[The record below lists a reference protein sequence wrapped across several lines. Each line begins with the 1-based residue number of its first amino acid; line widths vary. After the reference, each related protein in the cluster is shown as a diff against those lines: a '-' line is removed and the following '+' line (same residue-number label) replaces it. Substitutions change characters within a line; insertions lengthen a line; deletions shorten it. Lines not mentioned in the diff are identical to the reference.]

1 MAASKP
7 ALTDIPGLVTFL
19 YRADWSQLCLSA
31 TLSARAED
39 PRVIRIPGKDSWQP
53 AGEAAETGER
63 DPKETW
69 RLATEAP
76 EIPDVYEEDDEDE
89 DEDYADDLPPHW
101 RDSLSRVLIA
111 PGERYRIED
120 ARPDRDRDMIL
131 VRDRESLWRVGPDEA
146 MRVPESGL
154 PAALM
159 DLLDPSWLISYF
171 DLELAGAAE
180 AAGRPAYRVT
190 AAPRPVTTST
200 RDYRYGQFDRV
211 DVLVDAELGILL
223 WREAFCGGQSV
234 DAAGLRSLALDPAEA
249 SDPALFRPPPGLPR
263 TDPFADADT
272 LWGISGPGW
281 RVVKTGAKAAS
292 AALTFRIRHASHH
305 QPAPA
310 STSPPVPAPGRPPA
324 AGEAAPVSDDL
335 VNLLHR
341 TDLPPQRFA
350 AGVRKWSD
358 SELMLRCGADFRA
371 AQPQGL
377 AVILGPEAVWDA
389 LAEAPQ
395 EISFQTA
402 RLRVALPGKYRID
415 YLDGDWHSSVSACDG
430 TRQWTVYPNRVVTE
444 PAKPLN
450 EDWADLVDPAW
461 LLTSGWRLSA
471 AGAQDVGGRRGWRI
485 WADAADEDDR
495 RGFRGARIFP
505 RAAVVVDA
513 ELGIV
518 LRLAFLVDDRPAV
531 CFELHDVT
539 VAPADD
545 VAGFGVEIP
554 PGTRVVESTSPFALI
569 DVPAPLLAAWTVG
582 KAGLAGASAVAGWLQ
597 KHQGRHG
604 ERTGHEPGS

>member
-7 ALTDIPGLVTFL
+7 ALTDIPGLVTLL
-19 YRADWSQLCLSA
+19 YRADWTQLCLSA
-31 TLSARAED
+31 TFSARAEN
-39 PRVIRIPGKDSWQP
+39 PRVIRIPGKDGPRP
-53 AGEAAETGER
+53 AGQAAETGER

-76 EIPDVYEEDDEDE
+76 EVPDVYEEDDE

-120 ARPDRDRDMIL
+120 ARPDPDPDRDMIL

-146 MRVPESGL
+146 TGVPESGL

-180 AAGRPAYRVT
+180 AAGRPAFRVT
-190 AAPRPVTTST
+190 AAPRQVRASSSG
-200 RDYRYGQFDRV
+200 DRYGRFDRV

-223 WREAFCGGQSV
+223 RREAFCGGQPV
-234 DAAGLRSLALDPAEA
+234 DAAGLRSIALDPAEA
-249 SDPALFRPPPGLPR
+249 GDPGQFRPPPGLPR

-272 LWGISGPGW
+272 IFGTSGPGW
-281 RVVKTGAKAAS
+281 RVVKTGAKAA
-292 AALTFRIRHASHH
+292 AVALAYRIRHASRD
-305 QPAPA
+305 QPAAA
-310 STSPPVPAPGRPPA
+310 STSPPVPAPGSPPA
-324 AGEAAPVSDDL
+324 AGEAAPVSNDL

-341 TDLPPQRFA
+341 TGLPPQRFA

-358 SELMLRCGADFRA
+358 SELMLRSVAAHRA
-371 AQPQGL
+371 AQPPGL
-377 AVILGPEAVWDA
+377 RGVLGPEAVWDA

-395 EISFQTA
+395 VTSFQTA

-415 YLDGDWHSSVSACDG
+415 YLDGDWHSSVAACDG

-444 PAKPLN
+444 PAKPLG

-471 AGAQDVGGRRGWRI
+471 AGARDVGGRRGWRI

-495 RGFRGARIFP
+495 RDFRGSRIFR

-539 VAPADD
+539 VPPADD
-545 VAGFGVEIP
+545 VAAFGVEIP
-554 PGTRVVESTSPFALI
+554 PGTRVVEASSVFDYLDIPRP
-569 DVPAPLLAAWTVG
+569 VKAAWTAG
-582 KAGLAGASAVAGWLQ
+582 KAGLAGASAVAGWL
-597 KHQGRHG
+597 KGPHG
-604 ERTGHEPGS
+604 S

>member
-1 MAASKP
+1 MAASNP

-19 YRADWSQLCLSA
+19 YRADWTQLCLSA
-31 TLSARAED
+31 TFSARAEE
-39 PRVIRIPGKDSWQP
+39 PRVIRIPGAASCPP
-53 AGEAAETGER
+53 AGQAAEADER

-69 RLATEAP
+69 RLATEVP
-76 EIPDVYEEDDEDE
+76 ETPDVYEEDDE

-111 PGERYRIED
+111 PGGRYRIED
-120 ARPDRDRDMIL
+120 ARPDPGRDVVL
-131 VRDRESLWRVGPDEA
+131 AGDRESLWRIAPDEA
-146 MRVPESGL
+146 TGVPELGL
-154 PAALM
+154 AAALM
-159 DLLDPSWLISYF
+159 DMVDPTWLISYF
-171 DLELAGAAE
+171 DPELTGTARAS
-180 AAGRPAYRVT
+180 GRPAFRVT
-190 AAPRPVTTST
+190 AAPRHVRAGPSGN
-200 RDYRYGQFDRV
+200 RYERFDRV

-223 WREAFCGGQSV
+223 RREAFSGGQSIEV
-234 DAAGLRSLALDPAEA
+234 AELRSLALDPAEA
-249 SDPALFRPPPGLPR
+249 GDPAQFRPPPGLPR

-272 LWGISGPGW
+272 LWGTSGPGW

-292 AALTFRIRHASHH
+292 AALTFRIRQASRD
-305 QPAPA
+305 QAAPA
-310 STSPPVPAPGRPPA
+310 AASPPIPEPGDPPA

-341 TDLPPQRFA
+341 TGLPPQRFA

-358 SELMLRCGADFRA
+358 SELMLRCGAAYRA
-371 AQPQGL
+371 AQPRGL

-389 LAEAPQ
+389 LADAPQ
-395 EISFQTA
+395 VTSFQTA
-402 RLRVALPGKYRID
+402 RLRVALPGRYRID
-415 YLDGDWHSSVSACDG
+415 YLTGDWHTSVSACDG

-444 PAKPLN
+444 AAKPLS
-450 EDWADLVDPAW
+450 EDWANLVDPAW

-471 AGAQDVGGRRGWRI
+471 AGARDVGGRRGWRI
-485 WADAADEDDR
+485 WADAADRDDR

-539 VAPADD
+539 VPPADD

-554 PGTRVVESTSPFALI
+554 PGTRVVEASGVFDHLDIPRP
-569 DVPAPLLAAWTVG
+569 VKAAWTAG
-582 KAGLAGASAVAGWLQ
+582 KAGLAGASAVAGWL
-597 KHQGRHG
+597 KGAHG
-604 ERTGHEPGS
+604 S

>member
-1 MAASKP
+1 MAASKS
-7 ALTDIPGLVTFL
+7 AVTDTPGLVAFL
-19 YRADWSQLCLSA
+19 YRADWTQLCAAA
-31 TLSARAED
+31 TFSARAED
-39 PRVIRIPGKDSWQP
+39 PRVIRIPGKDGWQP
-53 AGEAAETGER
+53 AGQAAEAGER

-76 EIPDVYEEDDEDE
+76 EAPDVYEEEDE
-89 DEDYADDLPPHW
+89 DEDYADDVPPHW

-111 PGERYRIED
+111 PGERYRMED
-120 ARPDRDRDMIL
+120 ARPGPGTVL

-154 PAALM
+154 AVALEDM
-159 DLLDPSWLISYF
+159 LDPSWLIGYF
-171 DLELAGAAE
+171 DLELTGTAE
-180 AAGRPAYRVT
+180 AAGRPAYRVA
-190 AAPRPVTTST
+190 AAPRYVRACTSG
-200 RDYRYGQFDRV
+200 DRYERFDRV

-223 WREAFCGGQSV
+223 RREAFCGDQPIET
-234 DAAGLRSLALDPAEA
+234 AELRSLVLDSAGAVDPAQ
-249 SDPALFRPPPGLPR
+249 FRPPPGLPR

-272 LWGISGPGW
+272 LWGTSGPGW

-292 AALTFRIRHASHH
+292 AALACRIRHASRD

-310 STSPPVPAPGRPPA
+310 STSPPVPAPGRRPA

-341 TDLPPQRFA
+341 TGLPPQRFA

-358 SELMLRCGADFRA
+358 SELMLRNLAAQRA
-371 AQPQGL
+371 AQPPGL
-377 AVILGPEAVWDA
+377 RGVLGPQAVWDA
-389 LAEAPQ
+389 LTEAPQ
-395 EISFQTA
+395 VTSFQTA

-415 YLDGDWHSSVSACDG
+415 YLDGDWHSSVAACDG

-444 PAKPLN
+444 PAKLLS

-471 AGAQDVGGRRGWRI
+471 GGAGDVGGRRGWRI
-485 WADAADEDDR
+485 WADAADGDDR
-495 RGFRGARIFP
+495 RDFRGARIFP

-539 VAPADD
+539 VPPADD
-545 VAGFGVEIP
+545 VAGFGVEIL
-554 PGTRVVESTSPFALI
+554 PGIRVVEAASVFDHLDIPRP
-569 DVPAPLLAAWTVG
+569 VKAAWTAG
-582 KAGLAGASAVAGWLQ
+582 KAGLAGASAVAGWL
-597 KHQGRHG
+597 KGTHG
-604 ERTGHEPGS
+604 S